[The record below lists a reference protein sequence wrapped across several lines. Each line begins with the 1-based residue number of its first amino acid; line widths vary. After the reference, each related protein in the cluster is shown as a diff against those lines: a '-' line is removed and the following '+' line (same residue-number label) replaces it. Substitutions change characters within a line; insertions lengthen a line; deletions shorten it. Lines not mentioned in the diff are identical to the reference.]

1 MNEELI
7 KKLHHEL
14 AFGFSIYASRNLGW
28 PVLDKLPIGTSLFF
42 QTEDPDF
49 NASQLE
55 HAIRSR
61 QNNDEPDKPI
71 TLIFVRVPDPPRVTD
86 EQWAQAKV
94 LASFVIRPAHQLVKM
109 PA

>member
-14 AFGFSIYASRNLGW
+14 AFGFSIYASKNLDW

-55 HAIRSR
+55 RAIRWR
-61 QNNDEPDKPI
+61 QSGDEPDKPI
-71 TLIFVRVPDPPRVTD
+71 TLVFVPVPDPPNVTD
-86 EQWAQAKV
+86 AQWAQAKV
-94 LASFVIRPAHQLVKM
+94 LASFVIRPAPELAKM